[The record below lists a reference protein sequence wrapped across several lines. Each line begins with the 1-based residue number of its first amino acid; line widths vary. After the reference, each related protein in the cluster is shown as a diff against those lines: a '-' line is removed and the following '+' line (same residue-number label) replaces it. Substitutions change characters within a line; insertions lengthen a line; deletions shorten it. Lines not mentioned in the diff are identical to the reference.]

1 MSPALRRAI
10 ETCDARHLHPANELL
25 CAGKGGLAVYL
36 PINGIGA
43 LEKPRLT
50 LVTAIQGW
58 VWPCSWP
65 VHSYF
70 RQRAVERKR
79 QPMNSE
85 EAEQLAGRSRS
96 RLPPFGRRYAK
107 PPAAALL
114 TGQVARELA
123 STLKRLRLVRS
134 FHLPWPRRASCCT
147 QFITALRE
155 SRFTALRLY
164 QAWAL
169 TSPSR
174 QHAGSRFLGSGHVDQ
189 IGAKI
194 GTPRDVEGAASKLVR
209 RPSPLTA

>member
-1 MSPALRRAI
+1 VSRIAALHIDVAI
-10 ETCDARHLHPANELL
+10 AASVWQAASRLTCRPRFAGQLTCRARHLHPANELL
-25 CAGKGGLAVYL
+25 CAGEGGLAVYL

-43 LEKPRLT
+43 LDKPRFT

-123 STLKRLRLVRS
+123 
-134 FHLPWPRRASCCT
+134 
-147 QFITALRE
+147 
-155 SRFTALRLY
+155 
-164 QAWAL
+164 
-169 TSPSR
+169 
-174 QHAGSRFLGSGHVDQ
+174 
-189 IGAKI
+189 
-194 GTPRDVEGAASKLVR
+194 
-209 RPSPLTA
+209 